1 MESTNGAL
9 SFDVFIKDNNLQA
22 MLAKDE
28 QRIKDFARNV
38 ESNSDSI
45 TNSFDGIGKA
55 IGGLAIGAT
64 LNLIELIKS
73 AKLLVKSTTP
83 LNSLS
88 CEGLSH
94 LKKNAV
100 RLSSCLLSSQSLP
113 STAMAIILD
122 IRLSYSRR

>member
-45 TNSFDGIGKA
+45 TSSFDGIGKA

-64 LNLIELIKS
+64 LQSWVSSLVSVRGEFQQLEIAFKTMLGS
-73 AKLLVKSTTP
+73 AEQANSLMAQLVDTAATTP
-83 LNSLS
+83 FD
-88 CEGLSH
+88 
-94 LKKNAV
+94 LKGVAGGAKQ
-100 RLSSCLLSSQSLP
+100 LL
-113 STAMAIILD
+113 A
-122 IRLSYSRR
+122 